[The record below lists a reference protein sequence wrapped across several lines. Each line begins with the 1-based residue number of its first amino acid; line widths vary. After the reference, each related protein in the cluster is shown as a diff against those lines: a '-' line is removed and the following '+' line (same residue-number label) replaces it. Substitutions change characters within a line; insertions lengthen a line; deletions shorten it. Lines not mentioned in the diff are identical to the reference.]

1 MEKQREEYVSILENK
16 NEEIKILKDK
26 IVFFTKLFK
35 SCMAHKRE
43 IKELKETIK
52 DSAFKM
58 NMKEEEIKQL
68 KETCKDKAFK
78 MDLKGYIVRDMQAK
92 LEMKETIVRDLHEK
106 MDKKENMVR
115 DFQEKTDKIENMVR
129 DLQEKLDMKE
139 EIVRDMQEKM
149 DMKEEI
155 VRDMHEKLDRKEEI
169 VRDRQEKLDMKEEMI
184 KDMQEKINH
193 EDIVNNSLAAG
204 NEFLKVDNANLMETL
219 NNQNDK
225 LLKLSNQEA
234 LIENKNKKISD
245 LEDELLS
252 VKDALSFTNET
263 LKTETAN
270 NENEKQKFAALEVK
284 LKVSEDDHS
293 ELIELFKTNEHKVK
307 ELLETIKEKSAQY
320 TKLNTLIERLET
332 GNSEM
337 KEKFTFKENKLE
349 EMASLFSLNVN
360 FSFIS
365 LFPVSNLSISVLS
378 LVY

>member
-1 MEKQREEYVSILENK
+1 
-16 NEEIKILKDK
+16 
-26 IVFFTKLFK
+26 
-35 SCMAHKRE
+35 
-43 IKELKETIK
+43 
-52 DSAFKM
+52 
-58 NMKEEEIKQL
+58 
-68 KETCKDKAFK
+68 
-78 MDLKGYIVRDMQAK
+78 
-92 LEMKETIVRDLHEK
+92 
-106 MDKKENMVR
+106 
-115 DFQEKTDKIENMVR
+115 
-129 DLQEKLDMKE
+129 
-139 EIVRDMQEKM
+139 
-149 DMKEEI
+149 
-155 VRDMHEKLDRKEEI
+155 MHEKLDRKEEI

-193 EDIVNNSLAAG
+193 DDIVNNSLAAG

-307 ELLETIKEKSAQY
+307 
-320 TKLNTLIERLET
+320 
-332 GNSEM
+332 
-337 KEKFTFKENKLE
+337 
-349 EMASLFSLNVN
+349 
-360 FSFIS
+360 
-365 LFPVSNLSISVLS
+365 
-378 LVY
+378 